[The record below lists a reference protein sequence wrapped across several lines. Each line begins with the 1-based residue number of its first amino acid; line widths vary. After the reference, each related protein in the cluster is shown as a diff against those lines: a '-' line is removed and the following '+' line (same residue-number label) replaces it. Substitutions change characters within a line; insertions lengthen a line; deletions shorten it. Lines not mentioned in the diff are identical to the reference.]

1 MTTTTLMPEP
11 TVGEFGGK
19 PLYGQRFKV
28 TSVTF
33 DWEVD
38 EEDAIPS
45 EEKKQAIINGV
56 LDGEWI
62 VVTTDDDWDEETYA
76 TELVDQI
83 SDETGWLI
91 EDIDYLFIT
100 PN

>member
-11 TVGEFGGK
+11 TVGEFAGK